1 MVGHRV
7 ALERL
12 WATHLVP
19 AYLIYLGHIGGSS
32 CGPLETGQQRA
43 WQTFRCSLPSA
54 VLTSQLGLVRGN
66 PLSMTVWSIDGAL
79 VSEGTFF
86 LASCIILW
94 FFSHEEHFH
103 ELLDIIPGGLMSK

>member
-1 MVGHRV
+1 
-7 ALERL
+7 
-12 WATHLVP
+12 
-19 AYLIYLGHIGGSS
+19 
-32 CGPLETGQQRA
+32 
-43 WQTFRCSLPSA
+43 
-54 VLTSQLGLVRGN
+54 
-66 PLSMTVWSIDGAL
+66 MTVWSIDGAL